1 MSPLI
6 MSHINRTRPR
16 QGLQLVIRRA
26 AGPQISS
33 IFRRASAGFEA
44 LPSLARRVSMQQHA
58 ELPCRGNRRGGNP
71 ACGVAPPVETDDDKR
86 THVYHRT
93 LASGILW
100 LLFGNGDVSGWRGKR
115 NRPRWKTST
124 EWQRRETVA
133 NHAAGI
139 APSAPTRSLE
149 VTRCGST
156 ESREN
161 NRIHLGPRGR
171 NGPLGAKLVNGRV
184 CPEAAPLQWWQSVHG
199 RVHA

>member
-1 MSPLI
+1 LI
-6 MSHINRTRPR
+6 HL
-16 QGLQLVIRRA
+16 G
-26 AGPQISS
+26 
-33 IFRRASAGFEA
+33 
-44 LPSLARRVSMQQHA
+44 
-58 ELPCRGNRRGGNP
+58 
-71 ACGVAPPVETDDDKR
+71 
-86 THVYHRT
+86 
-93 LASGILW
+93 W
-100 LLFGNGDVSGWRGKR
+100 LFGNGDVSGWRGKR

-171 NGPLGAKLVNGRV
+171 NGPLGAKLGDGRFAQKLHHLGGGRAFTRPNQLNSSLATSFSV
-184 CPEAAPLQWWQSVHG
+184 VRPPRCRGGIRGRRWRWCGGRPGGRLRRRQSGGQG
-199 RVHA
+199 RPGGSSAGEGRRRRGGGRRVPRV

>member
-1 MSPLI
+1 MAEKERMWQADTFDRLNPPQA
-6 MSHINRTRPR
+6 TRLR
-16 QGLQLVIRRA
+16 CV
-26 AGPQISS
+26 
-33 IFRRASAGFEA
+33 
-44 LPSLARRVSMQQHA
+44 V
-58 ELPCRGNRRGGNP
+58 RRGGNP

-149 VTRCGST
+149 VT
-156 ESREN
+156 
-161 NRIHLGPRGR
+161 
-171 NGPLGAKLVNGRV
+171 
-184 CPEAAPLQWWQSVHG
+184 
-199 RVHA
+199 